1 MSLLKPPHPVR
12 RRLLT
17 RLLVGAAL
25 APIGFFGS
33 RRARATDLPL
43 VDPSSAAAKKLGYV
57 SEASKSEAAAKGAH
71 CGSCAMYE
79 GAYGSKQG
87 GCHLFPGKNVP
98 ATGWCRSWEAQ
109 M

>member
-1 MSLLKPPHPVR
+1 MSLTKSPDLGR
-12 RRLLT
+12 RQLLT
-17 RLLVGAAL
+17 RLLVGVAL
-25 APIGFFGS
+25 TPIAFLSS
-33 RRARATDLPL
+33 RRARAEELPL

-57 SEASKSEAAAKGAH
+57 PDAAKAKAAAKGSH
-71 CGSCAMYE
+71 CGNCAMYQ

-87 GCHLFPGKNVP
+87 ECHLFPGKDVL

>member
-1 MSLLKPPHPVR
+1 MSLTRPPHPLR

-25 APIGFFGS
+25 APIGFLGS
-33 RRARATDLPL
+33 RRARAADLPL
-43 VDPSSAAAKKLGYV
+43 VDPSSAAAKELGYV
-57 SEASKSEAAAKGAH
+57 PDGSQAKAATKGSH
-71 CGSCAMYE
+71 CGSCAMYQ

-87 GCHLFPGKNVP
+87 GCHLFPGKDVL
-98 ATGWCRSWEAQ
+98 ATGWCTSWEPQ

>member
-1 MSLLKPPHPVR
+1 MSLTRPPHRIR

-25 APIGFFGS
+25 APIGFLSS
-33 RRARATDLPL
+33 RPARAADLPL
-43 VDPSSAAAKKLGYV
+43 VDPASEAAKALGYV
-57 SEASKSEAAAKGAH
+57 PDASQAKAATKGSH
-71 CGSCAMYE
+71 CGSCAMYQ

-87 GCHLFPGKNVP
+87 SCHLFPGEAVLS
-98 ATGWCRSWEAQ
+98 TGWCRSWEQQ

>member
-1 MSLLKPPHPVR
+1 MSLTKHPHRVR

-17 RLLVGAAL
+17 RVLVGVAL
-25 APIGFFGS
+25 APIGFLSS
-33 RRARATDLPL
+33 RRACAADPL

-57 SEASKSEAAAKGAH
+57 PDASQAKAAAKGNH
-71 CGSCAMYE
+71 CGGCAMYQ

-87 GCHLFPGKNVP
+87 GCHLFTGKDVL
-98 ATGWCRSWEAQ
+98 ATGWCRSWEPQ

>member
-1 MSLLKPPHPVR
+1 MSLTKLPHPVR

-17 RLLVGAAL
+17 RLLAGVAL
-25 APIGFFGS
+25 APIGFLSS
-33 RRARATDLPL
+33 RGARAADLPL
-43 VDPSSAAAKKLGYV
+43 VDPTSAAARKLGYV
-57 SEASKSEAAAKGAH
+57 PDASQAKTAAKGSH
-71 CGSCAMYE
+71 CGSCAMYQ

-87 GCHLFPGKNVP
+87 ECHLFPGKNVL

>member
-1 MSLLKPPHPVR
+1 MSLTKPFHPVR

-25 APIGFFGS
+25 APIGFLSS
-33 RRARATDLPL
+33 RRARAANLPL
-43 VDPSSAAAKKLGYV
+43 VDPSSAAAKELGYV
-57 SEASKSEAAAKGAH
+57 PDASHAKSAAKGSH
-71 CGSCAMYE
+71 CGSCAMYQ
-79 GAYGSKQG
+79 GAYGSTEG
-87 GCHLFPGKNVP
+87 ACHLFPGKNVL

>member
-1 MSLLKPPHPVR
+1 MSLVKAPHLLR

-17 RLLVGAAL
+17 RLLVGVAL
-25 APIGFFGS
+25 APVALISS
-33 RRARATDLPL
+33 RRARAADLPL
-43 VDPSSAAAKKLGYV
+43 LDPSSAAAKKLGYV
-57 SEASKSEAAAKGAH
+57 PDASQAKAAAKGDH
-71 CGSCAMYE
+71 CGSCAMYQ

-87 GCHLFPGKNVP
+87 GCHLFPGKDVL